1 MTDKICVLPWV
12 HTEFTTDGTANPC
25 CLYKGNPMGNLKQE
39 NFLDVWN
46 GEPYKNLRREFL
58 EGKQPSGCAMCWE
71 GEEAGYQSKRLQ
83 DNKRFAKELEEIK
96 ERQSFIATDTPKY
109 LDLKFGTL
117 CNLKCRTCGSINSS
131 KWQTDEKKLYGRI
144 LNKKDPLWIAKNPSV
159 WDELFEIMH
168 TVEQM
173 DFTGGEPFMIEEHFE
188 LLRRT
193 VEAGHAEHISLHYNT
208 NGTIRPPQ
216 KIFDLWKEF
225 KSCEVM
231 FSIDGIF
238 KKFEYIRHP
247 AKWDETWDNYNYF
260 KSLDWM
266 YVQVCHTVSLYN
278 IYYLDEFVDMFGREN
293 IYLNLLHFPRQY
305 CVRNMPDV
313 CKKQVED
320 KLINI
325 PDMNNIISFMNQ
337 EPNFDKLDLGFLP
350 VTERLDGLRNECYS
364 EIFPDFYRILIDG
377 GIGKEPWNPKQYFG
391 QIS

>member
-1 MTDKICVLPWV
+1 M
-12 HTEFTTDGTANPC
+12 
-25 CLYKGNPMGNLKQE
+25 
-39 NFLDVWN
+39 
-46 GEPYKNLRREFL
+46 
-58 EGKQPSGCAMCWE
+58 
-71 GEEAGYQSKRLQ
+71 
-83 DNKRFAKELEEIK
+83 
-96 ERQSFIATDTPKY
+96 
-109 LDLKFGTL
+109 
-117 CNLKCRTCGSINSS
+117 
-131 KWQTDEKKLYGRI
+131 
-144 LNKKDPLWIAKNPSV
+144 
-159 WDELFEIMH
+159 
-168 TVEQM
+168 
-173 DFTGGEPFMIEEHFE
+173 
-188 LLRRT
+188 
-193 VEAGHAEHISLHYNT
+193 
-208 NGTIRPPQ
+208 
-216 KIFDLWKEF
+216 
-225 KSCEVM
+225 
-231 FSIDGIF
+231 
-238 KKFEYIRHP
+238 RHP

-325 PDMNNIISFMNQ
+325 PDMNDIISFMNQ